1 MKVYIVMLYGIKGHS
16 IVEGVYSNPQSAKE
30 RVDRFFENEEWK
42 DSILVNA
49 GIQEWEVKDTSSV
62 GYTEKALKENVD
74 IYMGAFWEIE
84 ITPIPEDEGGGF
96 MASIPSLGR
105 YRFCAD
111 GETVFEAIRNLEKV
125 CREGFA
131 DYLKKGIF
139 PEMKS
144 NKK

>member
-16 IVEGVYSNPQSAKE
+16 IVEGVYSNLQSAKE

-62 GYTEKALKENVD
+62 EYTEKALKENVD
-74 IYMGAFWEIE
+74 AYMRAYWRQIE
-84 ITPIPEDEGGGF
+84 IGPIPEDEGGGF
-96 MASIPSLGR
+96 MAFIPSLGR

-111 GETVFEAIRNLEKV
+111 GETVSEAVRNLEKV
-125 CREGFA
+125 CREGFR
-131 DYLKKGIF
+131 DYLKEGIF
-139 PEMKS
+139 VKVEK
-144 NKK
+144 